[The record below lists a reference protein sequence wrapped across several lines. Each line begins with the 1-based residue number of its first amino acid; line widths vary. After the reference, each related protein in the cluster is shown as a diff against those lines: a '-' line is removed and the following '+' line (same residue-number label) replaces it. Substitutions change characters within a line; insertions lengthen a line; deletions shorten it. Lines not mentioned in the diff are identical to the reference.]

1 MTGEQ
6 FALPPA
12 VVDMCTQYRT
22 IRDAAHAGLMSSA
35 TAAQLVGELAVH
47 TGTHTWVIDPATEEP
62 VRLGPAEHTETPPTP
77 AHPTQPGHP
86 QPRHVENAGLP
97 PATSHLRDTPTA
109 GDTSIDLD
117 AYVYSPA
124 GPVGR
129 SGADYLSETTPPEQP
144 AALETPARTAHTP
157 PAPFAVPPTVSFTPK
172 PDWEPV
178 TPSTPPPPAPAD
190 ETVWPTTHPGTRTSA
205 RQFDDTTGAVHLQQK
220 PQPRTPFPSPSA
232 ATSAQAPDT
241 VMPAPAV
248 HIPHHDTAEQLG
260 GISAWNDRARTTT
273 DTRRNPRADSTSTS
287 PAPSHF
293 TPTLRRRTQRQLA
306 GLALLIVINIVL
318 GATLP
323 HLNTDTA
330 TSPDATA
337 THSADPSIPTHST
350 DPGIPVPATASPE
363 THASGSQQVNP

>member
-22 IRDAAHAGLMSSA
+22 IRDAAHAGLMSPA

-77 AHPTQPGHP
+77 AQPTQPGHP
-86 QPRHVENAGLP
+86 QPRHTENVELP
-97 PATSHLRDTPTA
+97 PATAHLHDTPTA

-129 SGADYLSETTPPEQP
+129 SGADYLSETTPPDPP

-178 TPSTPPPPAPAD
+178 TPPTPPPPAPAD

-232 ATSAQAPDT
+232 AAPAQAPDT
-241 VMPAPAV
+241 VMPAPAA

-273 DTRRNPRADSTSTS
+273 DTHRNPRADSTST
-287 PAPSHF
+287 APSHF

-350 DPGIPVPATASPE
+350 DPTNPIPATASPE
-363 THASGSQQVNP
+363 THTSGSQQVNP